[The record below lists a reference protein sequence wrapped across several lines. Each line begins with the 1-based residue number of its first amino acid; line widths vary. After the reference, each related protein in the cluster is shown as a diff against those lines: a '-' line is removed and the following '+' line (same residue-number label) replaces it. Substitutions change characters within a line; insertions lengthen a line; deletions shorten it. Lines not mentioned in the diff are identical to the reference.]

1 MSAAGDELPQ
11 ARRLTR
17 RGVATRDRIVQ
28 AAATLMHTK
37 GVNATTLD
45 DVRIASGTSKSQ
57 LYRHF
62 ADKESLVQ
70 AVISLQAQGV
80 LGRHRQRL
88 ERLNSIRGLEL
99 WRDGVVRRNA
109 LRNGAYGC
117 ELGSLASELADQ
129 DEAARL
135 SLNDHFQAWQ
145 GLLTAGLTRMV
156 EAGVL
161 RSDADPEVLATG
173 LMAALQGGYLL
184 AQTAHDVGP
193 MQIALDMAVAH
204 VKSFA
209 SNPTPDG
216 PRVRRASRQ

>member
-1 MSAAGDELPQ
+1 MY
-11 ARRLTR
+11 
-17 RGVATRDRIVQ
+17 
-28 AAATLMHTK
+28 TK

-70 AVISLQAQGV
+70 AVISVKAEEV

-88 ERLNSIRGLEL
+88 ERLNSIRGLEI
-99 WRDGVVRRNA
+99 WRDAVVQRNA

-117 ELGSLASELADQ
+117 ELGSFASELADQ
-129 DEAARL
+129 DEAARTA
-135 SLNDHFQAWQ
+135 LNDHFRTWE
-145 GLLTAGLTRMV
+145 GLLAAGLSRMV

-161 RSDADPEVLATG
+161 RRDADPEVLATG

-184 AQTAHDVGP
+184 SQTARDVGP
-193 MQIALDMAVAH
+193 MQIALDMAIAH

-209 SNPTPDG
+209 AAPD
-216 PRVRRASRQ
+216 A

>member
-1 MSAAGDELPQ
+1 MSGAADELPPV
-11 ARRLTR
+11 RRLTR
-17 RGVATRDRIVQ
+17 RRRATRDRIVG
-28 AAATLMHTK
+28 AAATLMHTR

-57 LYRHF
+57 LYSHF
-62 ADKESLVQ
+62 PDKESLVQ
-70 AVISLQAQGV
+70 AVISLQAEGV
-80 LGRHRQRL
+80 LERHRQRL
-88 ERLNSIRGLEL
+88 ERLDSIRGLEL
-99 WRDGVVRRNA
+99 WRDGVVQRNA

-135 SLNDHFQAWQ
+135 TLNDHFHTWQ
-145 GLLTAGLTRMV
+145 GLLTAGLARMV

-161 RSDADPEVLATG
+161 RPDADPEVLATG

-184 AQTAHDVGP
+184 AQTARDVGP

-209 SNPTPDG
+209 A
-216 PRVRRASRQ
+216 ASDA

>member
-1 MSAAGDELPQ
+1 MSGAVDELPP

-17 RGVATRDRIVQ
+17 RGLATRDRIVS
-28 AAATLMHTK
+28 AAATLMHTR

-45 DVRIASGTSKSQ
+45 DVRVASGTSKSQ

-62 ADKESLVQ
+62 PDKESLVQ
-70 AVISLQAQGV
+70 AVISRQAEGV
-80 LGRHRQRL
+80 LERHRQRL

-99 WRDGVVRRNA
+99 WRDGVVQRNA

-135 SLNDHFQAWQ
+135 TLNEHFHTWQ
-145 GLLTAGLTRMV
+145 GLLTSGLARMV
-156 EAGVL
+156 EAGAL
-161 RSDADPEVLATG
+161 RPDADPDALATG

-184 AQTAHDVGP
+184 AQTARDVGP

-209 SNPTPDG
+209 TTPE
-216 PRVRRASRQ
+216 A